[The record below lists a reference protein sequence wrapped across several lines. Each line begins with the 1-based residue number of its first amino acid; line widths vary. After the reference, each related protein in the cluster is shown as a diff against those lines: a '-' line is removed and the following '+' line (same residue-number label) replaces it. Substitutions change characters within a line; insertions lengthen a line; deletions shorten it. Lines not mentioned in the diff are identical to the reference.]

1 VPQKQVDII
10 KDYLQ
15 LCPPKNSSS
24 LQAYTNS
31 SHHKEQNSS
40 SSMQDLSF
48 FCYAQPSTRN
58 EAQTPRHQILSLLS
72 FQNAA
77 SKPIQA
83 YPGSHMQSCKFVT

>member
-15 LCPPKNSSS
+15 LCPSKNSSS

-31 SHHKEQNSS
+31 SHHHKEQNNS

-83 YPGSHMQSCKFVT
+83 YPGSHMQS